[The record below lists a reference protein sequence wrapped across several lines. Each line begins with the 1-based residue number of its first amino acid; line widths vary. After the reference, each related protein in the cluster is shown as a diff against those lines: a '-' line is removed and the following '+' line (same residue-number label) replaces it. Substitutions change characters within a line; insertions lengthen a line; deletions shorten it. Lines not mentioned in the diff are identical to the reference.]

1 MTAGARRYFILMVV
15 ICLVL
20 VLPAKG
26 VTYYVDAATGDDA
39 NPGTSVQQPFRTLEK
54 IRELRLLPGDSI
66 CLAAG
71 QVFRGSLVL
80 SDVRGTIGNPVVVT
94 SYTAVTDTD
103 ASGHGEYL
111 TGHDSAQTG
120 HIASHPVHGSVQYGH
135 DSAHPDNTSG
145 HPAHNGFSPGSER
158 AYIDAAGYPDGI
170 LVVNGAHIRIEGI
183 GITADG
189 TDGIGGSDN
198 ADMRCG
204 IRITADKTGVYENIQ
219 VRDVHISDIFYH
231 DPGHTR
237 SKGEVKTA
245 NGTGRYGW
253 GIRLI
258 NQVPGAV
265 IRDVQISDSRVTN
278 VSHTGIKLTSRVD
291 GIRDEGTR
299 DEGTWDEG
307 TRNEGIR
314 DVVISGC
321 EVLLTGGPGIQMS
334 GVRQVIA
341 TNNLVD
347 RSGSNDDSRKWGRGS
362 GLWTWSATD
371 VIIEHNQFRNANGP
385 GDSAGCHID
394 YNCRNV
400 IVQYN
405 LSYHNAGGF
414 VEILGNNYNCAYRYN
429 VSVND
434 GYRIKGQDGAF
445 QEGKVFWLSGYRGNR
460 ERTGP
465 FNSYVYNNTVYTD
478 QEYVAKIAVTK
489 TAAGVLVANNIFCF
503 RGGSQAVLGDQYNPE
518 KDGAGE
524 VSGVVFMNNLYL
536 NASDWPE
543 DVLIRDTAPV
553 IGDPVFRVPGG
564 DQVSDYLPRNALLV
578 KDRGIEIPLLPGDL
592 QGLKTGLG
600 VQLDIIGNPVDG
612 TPDIGAIEMN

>member
-1 MTAGARRYFILMVV
+1 MTEGARSYFISMVV

-20 VLPAKG
+20 VVPAWG
-26 VTYYVDAATGDDA
+26 TTYFVNAVTGNDG
-39 NPGTSVQQPFRTLEK
+39 NPGTSVSQPFRTLER
-54 IRELRLLPGDSI
+54 IRDLKLLPGDSI
-66 CLAAG
+66 CLAEG

-80 SDVRGTIGNPVVVT
+80 RNVHGTIENPIVIT
-94 SYTAVTDTD
+94 SYAAGSD
-103 ASGHGEYL
+103 ADAPGQDMHAPVHMSGH
-111 TGHDSAQTG
+111 
-120 HIASHPVHGSVQYGH
+120 
-135 DSAHPDNTSG
+135 PDHKPG
-145 HPAHNGFSPGSER
+145 HPAHDPGQPGHDSCHPAHKALSPGSER

-170 LVVNGAHIRIEGI
+170 LVVNGAHIRIERI

-189 TDGIGGSDN
+189 TAGRGGSYVS
-198 ADMRCG
+198 DMRCG
-204 IRITADKTGVYENIQ
+204 IRITVDKAGVYENIR
-219 VRDVHISDIFYH
+219 VRDVDISDIFYH

-278 VSHTGIKLTSRVD
+278 VSHTGIKLTSRVAW
-291 GIRDEGTR
+291 IRNEGAR
-299 DEGTWDEG
+299 KEDIRSEDI
-307 TRNEGIR
+307 RNEGIL

-321 EVLLTGGPGIQMS
+321 EVVRTGGPGIQMS

-341 TNNLVD
+341 KNNLVD

-434 GYRIKGQDGAF
+434 GYRIKGKDGAF
-445 QEGKVFWLSGYRGNR
+445 QEGKVFWLSGYQGDR

-465 FNSYVYNNTVYTD
+465 YNSYIYNNTVYTD
-478 QEYVAKIAVTK
+478 QDIVAKIAVTK

-524 VSGVVFMNNLYL
+524 VSRVVFRNNLFYD
-536 NASDWPE
+536 ASDWPE
-543 DVLIRDTAPV
+543 DVLIHDAAPV
-553 IGDPVFRVPGG
+553 IGDPGFSVPGG
-564 DQVSDYLPRNALLV
+564 DRPGDYIPRNELLV
-578 KDRGIEIPLLPGDL
+578 KDRGIEIPVLPGDEN
-592 QGLKTGLG
+592 GLVSGLG
-600 VQLDIIGNPVDG
+600 VEKDILGNLVTG
-612 TPDIGAIEMN
+612 LPDIGAVELK